1 LNNAGLAVIR
11 TVWFAGLCLGGLAA
25 VVAVK
30 AGTSTPLP
38 IVGAP
43 AAQTTVAETF
53 SRDTLT
59 EADKLEIAYVRESVA
74 VASIM
79 PATMASDEI
88 RPPRPGPTATPKI
101 VRKIASRD
109 QPGPRARKPAIVS
122 PDHRIKIR
130 EAKAK
135 KSGNVERAKV
145 TLDVKP
151 CRRPEAVA
159 GLLRI
164 LNLSPGCD
172 S

>member
-1 LNNAGLAVIR
+1 MR

-38 IVGAP
+38 IVVTP
-43 AAQTTVAETF
+43 AAQTTIAEAL
-53 SRDTLT
+53 SWDTLT
-59 EADKLEIAYVRESVA
+59 DADRSEIAYVSNPVA

-88 RPPRPGPTATPKI
+88 RPQRQGPIATPKI
-101 VRKIASRD
+101 VRKIVSRN
-109 QPGPRARKPAIVS
+109 QPGPHARKPAIVS
-122 PDHRIKIR
+122 PDRRIKIR
-130 EAKAK
+130 EAK

-145 TLDVKP
+145 TLDVRP

-164 LNLSPGCD
+164 LNLSPRCD

>member
-1 LNNAGLAVIR
+1 VSSNKAVPAVIR

-38 IVGAP
+38 IAVTP

-59 EADKLEIAYVRESVA
+59 EADKLEIAYVRDPVA

-79 PATMASDEI
+79 PATMVSDEM
-88 RPPRPGPTATPKI
+88 RPQRPGPIATPKI
-101 VRKIASRD
+101 ARKIVSQH
-109 QPGPRARKPAIVS
+109 QPGPRARKPAIAS
-122 PDHRIKIR
+122 PDRRIKIR
-130 EAKAK
+130 EAK
-135 KSGNVERAKV
+135 KSANVERAKV
-145 TLDVKP
+145 ALDVKP
-151 CRRPEAVA
+151 CRRPEAIA